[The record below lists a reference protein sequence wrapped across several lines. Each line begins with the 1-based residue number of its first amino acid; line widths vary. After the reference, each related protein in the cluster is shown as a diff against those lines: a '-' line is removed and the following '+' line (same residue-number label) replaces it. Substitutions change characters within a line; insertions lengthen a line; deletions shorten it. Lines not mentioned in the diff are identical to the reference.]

1 MLPSFLIKNIA
12 PLLKLLS
19 YGAVTIVLSV
29 LFLIVK
35 GSMNISNVKWFSND
49 VNNYLNI

>member
-19 YGAVTIVLSV
+19 YGAFTIVLSV

-35 GSMNISNVKWFSND
+35 GSINISNIKWFSDD
-49 VNNYLNI
+49 VFIKKN